1 MASKKTFAFVNQD
14 LDNRMLSDS
23 DRRTIRGISRRVGA
37 ATTKQQSEM
46 NITTSQQSETPLKR
60 PSIAT
65 RRNNPRGRTSRAG
78 NASQGTLSQQK
89 SRQTTQRGKV
99 GLLYSPFGQPLSKDI
114 SVLTHP
120 NLTVELLHQAV
131 KADVNSDPRRW
142 LKICRM
148 SRQALLPSLP
158 QMYGH
163 SKCLD
168 DAIACVSLRI
178 QQMFRD
184 EMRDSGSRAR
194 TDGLYSRAICSLAS
208 ALDAP
213 CVKVMIWYSTLL
225 LALFELLD
233 HSTERAWIMH
243 SRGAFDVLCAL
254 GPENITTSAEMDML
268 VAQTEMMV
276 STLCVFVIC

>member
-1 MASKKTFAFVNQD
+1 MSLDKMFAFVNQD
-14 LDNRMLSDS
+14 PENRGLSDS

-37 ATTKQQSEM
+37 ATTKQGNKANTLTLQSPEKPA
-46 NITTSQQSETPLKR
+46 NRQNGSRS
-60 PSIAT
+60 
-65 RRNNPRGRTSRAG
+65 RTSRASRASH
-78 NASQGTLSQQK
+78 NAASQRKPRQMSQH
-89 SRQTTQRGKV
+89 SNISLG
-99 GLLYSPFGQPLSKDI
+99 YSPSGHPHSKDI
-114 SVLTHP
+114 SVLVHP
-120 NLTVELLHQAV
+120 NLTVGLLHQAV

-142 LKICRM
+142 LKICRL

-158 QMYGH
+158 QLYGH

-178 QQMFRD
+178 QQLFRD
-184 EMRDSGSRAR
+184 EIQDFKSQDMAAA
-194 TDGLYSRAICSLAS
+194 LYRRAISSLAS

-213 CVKVMIWYSTLL
+213 SVNVTVWYSTLL
-225 LALFELLD
+225 LAFFELID

-254 GPENITTSAEMDML
+254 GPDNVITSAEKDML

-276 STLCVFVIC
+276 SIMFGLHIC